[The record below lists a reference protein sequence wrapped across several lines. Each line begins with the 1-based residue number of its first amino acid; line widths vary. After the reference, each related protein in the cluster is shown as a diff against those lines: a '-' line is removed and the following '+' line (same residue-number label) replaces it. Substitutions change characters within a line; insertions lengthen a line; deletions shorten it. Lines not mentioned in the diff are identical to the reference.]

1 MKRLLKKIGGFIF
14 LLVLSCSNLSVC
26 ATEGIVSEISVYHE
40 HSGNASGGGCY
51 SKPNYHSHIGNAVN
65 GGSCYNPV
73 YHMHKGNNSSGGA
86 CFQTPVYHSHTG
98 NSASGGG
105 CYTKAKTVTQTF
117 TCTDTTAHMSTDHI
131 DSTCPN
137 CGPVYARRFNYYYT
151 CPNDYDS
158 WNQNWVGF
166 KNQCQSCDN
175 IYGVSGI
182 ADTGVTRTHTAS
194 KNVIVYE
201 LGCNKT
207 TATIEKY
214 NQSCTKTTATIDSY
228 VLGCTKTATS
238 IDSYSLG
245 CNKTPET
252 EVGKLQLSKK
262 YGVEY
267 RLSVNSVNVDIKSCL
282 WSTGDSSQSVLVTA
296 NQEYS
301 CKVTYSVEG
310 RTETADL
317 SYNVTDYDTAG
328 PVVTINY
335 DDSSWEKSKNISIDA
350 TDAGVGLH
358 NTAYR
363 YNNGTGWSSWSDS
376 SSYTIKANG
385 TYGVAVRDAIGNI
398 TEKSFIITHIDT
410 VAPEVSVTCDK
421 ANNIHVTAK
430 DTGVGLHVTAYRYHN
445 GVTWSEWSKNSSYK
459 VENSGNYRIEVR
471 DSLLNITQKEIVI
484 TKVQST
490 DTNTLKETQNEKTPI
505 VDVIPSQEKAP
516 IVKVPPLKEKAQK
529 EEGTVTTSKKD
540 VTSVKDKKD
549 EVTVK
554 SGEIEVEEA
563 MSEPKK
569 EEFIYQTII
578 AKEDESIEKNYVPIP
593 YEEDEFRTS
602 SDSTY
607 GQMACAV
614 GVIGVPFLFFGCMGN
629 TKIYS
634 VNEQGKRKF
643 LCRAFLNKKGKL
655 KISRFYL
662 KKNKSNTILIK
673 PSKAILEKK
682 CGKNMS
688 IRIGECNFS
697 KQIQEEI
704 LLEY

>member
-1 MKRLLKKIGGFIF
+1 MKKLFKKLGGFIF

-26 ATEGIVSEISVYHE
+26 AAEGTVSEISVYHE
-40 HSGNASGGGCY
+40 HSGSASGGGCY
-51 SKPNYHSHIGNAVN
+51 SKPNYHSHMGNVVH
-65 GGSCYNPV
+65 GGSCYSPI
-73 YHMHKGNNSSGGA
+73 YHVHKGNNSSGGA
-86 CFQTPVYHSHTG
+86 CFQIPVYHSHTG

-105 CYTKAKTVTQTF
+105 CYTKSKTVVQEY
-117 TCTDTTAHMSTDHI
+117 TCTDTVKYMTTEHGNA
-131 DSTCPN
+131 TCPN
-137 CGPVYARRFNYYYT
+137 CGPTYVQIYGYFYV
-151 CPNDYDS
+151 CPSSDN
-158 WNQNWVGF
+158 WNQNWAGEKKCCV
-166 KNQCQSCDN
+166 SCGTMFGH
-175 IYGVSGI
+175 IGI
-182 ADTGVTRTHTAS
+182 ADDGGTRTHTAS
-194 KNVIVYE
+194 KNVTVYE

-207 TATIEKY
+207 TSTVERY
-214 NQSCTKTTATIDSY
+214 NQSCTKTTATVDSY
-228 VLGCTKTATS
+228 ALSCTKTATS

-282 WSTGDSSQSVLVTA
+282 WSTGDTSQSVLVTA
-296 NQEYS
+296 NKEYS

-335 DDSSWEKSKNISIDA
+335 DDSSWEKSKNIEIDA

-358 NTAYR
+358 NIAYR

-459 VENSGNYRIEVR
+459 AENSGNYRIEVR
-471 DSLLNITQKEIVI
+471 DSLLNITQKEIVV

-529 EEGTVTTSKKD
+529 D
-540 VTSVKDKKD
+540 N
-549 EVTVK
+549 
-554 SGEIEVEEA
+554 
-563 MSEPKK
+563 K
-569 EEFIYQTII
+569 E
-578 AKEDESIEKNYVPIP
+578 
-593 YEEDEFRTS
+593 
-602 SDSTY
+602 
-607 GQMACAV
+607 
-614 GVIGVPFLFFGCMGN
+614 
-629 TKIYS
+629 
-634 VNEQGKRKF
+634 
-643 LCRAFLNKKGKL
+643 
-655 KISRFYL
+655 
-662 KKNKSNTILIK
+662 
-673 PSKAILEKK
+673 
-682 CGKNMS
+682 
-688 IRIGECNFS
+688 
-697 KQIQEEI
+697 
-704 LLEY
+704 